1 MTHEREI
8 ILVSILNLLVFTFYL
23 MDTKWPK
30 KFNIHL
36 GFLKSYSAKS
46 FFFKLYFTTY
56 LNLKLYIT
64 LQKIFT
70 YL

>member
-1 MTHEREI
+1 
-8 ILVSILNLLVFTFYL
+8 

-46 FFFKLYFTTY
+46 FFFQIVFY
-56 LNLKLYIT
+56 NL
-64 LQKIFT
+64 FES
-70 YL
+70 

>member
-30 KFNIHL
+30 
-36 GFLKSYSAKS
+36 
-46 FFFKLYFTTY
+46 
-56 LNLKLYIT
+56 NLTFIWD
-64 LQKIFT
+64 F
-70 YL
+70 

>member
-8 ILVSILNLLVFTFYL
+8 ILVSILNLLVFTFSL

-30 KFNIHL
+30 KLNIHL

-46 FFFKLYFTTY
+46 FFS
-56 LNLKLYIT
+56 NCI
-64 LQKIFT
+64 LQLLI
-70 YL
+70 

>member
-46 FFFKLYFTTY
+46 FFQIVFY
-56 LNLKLYIT
+56 NL
-64 LQKIFT
+64 FES
-70 YL
+70 

>member
-8 ILVSILNLLVFTFYL
+8 ILVSILNLLVFAFSL

-30 KFNIHL
+30 KLNIHL

-46 FFFKLYFTTY
+46 FFS
-56 LNLKLYIT
+56 NCI
-64 LQKIFT
+64 LQLLI
-70 YL
+70 